1 MNSPLVT
8 IAIPAYKKAFLK
20 EAVKSALNQTYS
32 NIELIIVD
40 DNSPEKISD
49 LIQEFSDSRIKF
61 YKNEENQGLSDPS
74 KNWNICL
81 NHANGEFFSLLCD
94 DDVYAPTFIE
104 EMLNL
109 QNQFPNYTVFRSRVK
124 TIDTKGQVINWY
136 PSAPTYET
144 GLDYMYQKMSGFRRQ
159 TISEFFYNT
168 KYIKKLGGF
177 TNMPRAWTSD
187 SLSIY
192 KFSWEKG
199 IISSQKCLCFFRE
212 STQNI
217 SSVFSDALDKGNA
230 IFLYKEE
237 INSYINSV
245 SNIEQKKLLQ
255 DALYISLFHEIT
267 NLCSMSSFFSIFRI
281 ILKGQFPLKW
291 IPFILFKKLSNTLQT
306 ISIFPF

>member
-1 MNSPLVT
+1 MNTPLVT

-20 EAVKSALNQTYS
+20 EAVASALNQTYS

-40 DNSPEKISD
+40 DDSPENISD
-49 LIQEFSDSRIKF
+49 LIQEFRDSRIRY
-61 YKNEENQGLSDPS
+61 YKNKTNQGHSDPS

-81 NHANGEFFSLLCD
+81 NYANGDFFSLLCD

-104 EMLNL
+104 EMINL
-109 QNQFPNYTVFRSRVK
+109 QKQFPNYTVFRTRVK

-136 PSAPTYET
+136 PSAPTFET

-168 KYIKKLGGF
+168 KNIKQLGGF

-187 SLSIY
+187 TLSIY
-192 KFSWEKG
+192 KFSWENG
-199 IISSQKCLCFFRE
+199 IISSQKYLCFFRE
-212 STQNI
+212 SKQNI
-217 SSVFSDALDKGNA
+217 SSIFSDALDKRNA
-230 IFLYKEE
+230 IFLYKRE
-237 INSYINSV
+237 INSFINRISD
-245 SNIEQKKLLQ
+245 IEQKKLLQ

-267 NLCSMSSFFSIFRI
+267 NLCSMSSFFSILRI

-291 IPFILFKKLSNTLQT
+291 VPFIFLKKLSNT
-306 ISIFPF
+306 FK

>member
-61 YKNEENQGLSDPS
+61 YKNEENQGHSDPS

-81 NHANGEFFSLLCD
+81 NHANGDFFSLLCD

-144 GLDYMYQKMSGFRRQ
+144 GLDYMYQKMSGFLG
-159 TISEFFYNT
+159 
-168 KYIKKLGGF
+168 KKG
-177 TNMPRAWTSD
+177 
-187 SLSIY
+187 
-192 KFSWEKG
+192 
-199 IISSQKCLCFFRE
+199 
-212 STQNI
+212 
-217 SSVFSDALDKGNA
+217 
-230 IFLYKEE
+230 
-237 INSYINSV
+237 
-245 SNIEQKKLLQ
+245 
-255 DALYISLFHEIT
+255 LFHHKNVYVFFANQRKTFHQFFQMPWTKE
-267 NLCSMSSFFSIFRI
+267 MQYSFTRR
-281 ILKGQFPLKW
+281 K
-291 IPFILFKKLSNTLQT
+291 
-306 ISIFPF
+306 